1 MESSSSDSDSKMQ
14 AAELED
20 SPPWSSVSFACG
32 GWLQFYMF
40 GVAKALQVSGLDFPS
55 SVTYCGCSAGALAAV
70 GLALEGDFDAAV
82 KFCKDECVPE
92 VCAPLSSFAPM
103 VCAHA
108 YVSSLK
114 FATFARRHMGM
125 FLDYSVLAI
134 MFQGV
139 LTHIFCHTINKL
151 NLGNCKSQ

>member
-1 MESSSSDSDSKMQ
+1 MEASKLDSDPKMQ

-92 VCAPLSSFAPM
+92 VRAALINLAPIRFPSCFNFVTFLCRHTVMSLDSF
-103 VCAHA
+103 
-108 YVSSLK
+108 VSEI
-114 FATFARRHMGM
+114 M
-125 FLDYSVLAI
+125 FL
-134 MFQGV
+134 GV
-139 LTHIFCHTINKL
+139 LIHTFCHTISQL
-151 NLGNCKSQ
+151 NQGNCKSR

>member
-1 MESSSSDSDSKMQ
+1 MEASKSDSDPKMQ

-92 VCAPLSSFAPM
+92 VRAALKSFAPIYLFSNKNFVTSTCRHTVM
-103 VCAHA
+103 SLDFF
-108 YVSSLK
+108 VSE
-114 FATFARRHMGM
+114 
-125 FLDYSVLAI
+125 I
-134 MFQGV
+134 MFQSA
-139 LTHIFCHTINKL
+139 LTHTFCHTISQL
-151 NLGNCKSQ
+151 NQGNCKSR

>member
-1 MESSSSDSDSKMQ
+1 MKASKSDSDPKMQ

-92 VCAPLSSFAPM
+92 VRATLKSLAPTYLPSYNNFVTFPCRHTVM
-103 VCAHA
+103 
-108 YVSSLK
+108 SLD
-114 FATFARRHMGM
+114 FF
-125 FLDYSVLAI
+125 VLEI
-134 MFQGV
+134 MFQSV
-139 LTHIFCHTINKL
+139 LTHTFCHTISQL
-151 NLGNCKSQ
+151 NQGNCKSR

>member
-1 MESSSSDSDSKMQ
+1 MEASKLDSDPKMQ

-92 VCAPLSSFAPM
+92 VRATLTSTAPICFPSYFDLVTFPCRHTVTSLDSF
-103 VCAHA
+103 
-108 YVSSLK
+108 VS
-114 FATFARRHMGM
+114 
-125 FLDYSVLAI
+125 AI
-134 MFQGV
+134 MFLGV
-139 LTHIFCHTINKL
+139 LTHTFCHTI
-151 NLGNCKSQ
+151 SQ